1 MLRNWQYWLLSALG
15 ALALALV
22 LANGA
27 LFLLNRDAQA
37 EVGTRQQFIQQ
48 SVQLETLYREI
59 VKALAELAVKNND
72 SQVMQMLASQ
82 GINVSVNAPA
92 ASGAGGAASGARK

>member
-1 MLRNWQYWLLSALG
+1 MFRNWQYRLLSALG

-27 LFLLNRDAQA
+27 LFLLNREAQA

-82 GINVSVNAPA
+82 GINVSVTAPA
-92 ASGAGGAASGARK
+92 ASAAGGAASGARK